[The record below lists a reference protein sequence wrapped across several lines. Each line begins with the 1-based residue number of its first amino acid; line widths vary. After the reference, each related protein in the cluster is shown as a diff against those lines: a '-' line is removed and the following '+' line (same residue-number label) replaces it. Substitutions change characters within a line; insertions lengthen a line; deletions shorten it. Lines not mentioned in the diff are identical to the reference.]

1 MNNAKAHLRAT
12 VHDTRLKP
20 ERQCFMTQAAPENDS
35 GQITID
41 AFLQSIERKA
51 YRMAQLSLSEH
62 ADAID
67 VIQDSMIKLVT
78 HYSDRPPEQWKP
90 LFYRILQNRIRDYQ
104 RQYKMKNMLF
114 FWRSDNK
121 EEELTQWAADEHH
134 TFGKP
139 EEEINKSQMQASVLL
154 ALQGLPEKQR
164 QCFLMRSWE
173 GMSVIDTAAAMGC
186 SEGTVKTHYFRA
198 VTKLRELLGEEYDV
212 QI

>member
-1 MNNAKAHLRAT
+1 
-12 VHDTRLKP
+12 
-20 ERQCFMTQAAPENDS
+20 MTQAVPES
-35 GQITID
+35 ITEQLTMD
-41 AFLQSIERKA
+41 AFLQSVERKA
-51 YRMAQLSLSEH
+51 YRMAQLALSEH

-78 HYSDRPPEQWKP
+78 HYADRPSDEWKP

-114 FWRSDNK
+114 FWRNDDQD
-121 EEELTQWAADEHH
+121 EDLTQWAVDEHH
-134 TFGKP
+134 TAGKP
-139 EEEINKSQMQASVLL
+139 EQEMNKSQMQSRVLQ
-154 ALQGLPEKQR
+154 ALHGLPEKQQ
-164 QCFLMRSWE
+164 QCFLLRSWE
-173 GMSVIDTAAAMGC
+173 GMSVIDTASAMGC

>member
-1 MNNAKAHLRAT
+1 
-12 VHDTRLKP
+12 
-20 ERQCFMTQAAPENDS
+20 MTQAAPENDS